1 MPQSRCSEVHMT
13 PEERENMRILCD
25 QIAKEQ
31 NHDKFTKLVLEL
43 NDLLEH
49 KEQRL
54 EGRPKKPEWNASP

>member
-1 MPQSRCSEVHMT
+1 MT
-13 PEERENMRILCD
+13 PEERERMRILCG

-49 KEQRL
+49 KERRM
-54 EGRPKKPEWNASP
+54 EARGNKSEWDASP

>member
-1 MPQSRCSEVHMT
+1 MI
-13 PEERENMRILCD
+13 PEERERVRILCD

-49 KEQRL
+49 KKTRL
-54 EGRPKKPEWNASP
+54 EPRANKPGMERASPNHRSIGE

>member
-1 MPQSRCSEVHMT
+1 MT
-13 PEERENMRILCD
+13 ADERERMNVLCE

-31 NHDKFTKLVLEL
+31 NHDKFVRLVQEL

-54 EGRPKKPEWNASP
+54 EDPSKKA